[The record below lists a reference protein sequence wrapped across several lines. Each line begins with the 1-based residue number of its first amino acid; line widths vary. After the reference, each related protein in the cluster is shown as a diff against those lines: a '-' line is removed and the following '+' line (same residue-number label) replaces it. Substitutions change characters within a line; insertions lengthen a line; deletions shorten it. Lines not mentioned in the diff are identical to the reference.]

1 MLRHEARCDCAELA
15 PTFEPTCGAPT
26 THPHP
31 RIHPLHPPPLSH
43 ARARAYTHSPR
54 VAGGGLARAQ
64 RCVGFPCQ
72 HAFRVQ
78 CLARALPP
86 HERERLA
93 ERGQD
98 ALEEVQRDFTANL
111 ANLDRYE

>member
-1 MLRHEARCDCAELA
+1 
-15 PTFEPTCGAPT
+15 
-26 THPHP
+26 
-31 RIHPLHPPPLSH
+31 
-43 ARARAYTHSPR
+43 
-54 VAGGGLARAQ
+54 VRAQ

-93 ERGQD
+93 ERGQEALED
-98 ALEEVQRDFTANL
+98 ALGAECPLCGDAMVESVSKPFIDPVAESALVHSWLVT
-111 ANLDRYE
+111 